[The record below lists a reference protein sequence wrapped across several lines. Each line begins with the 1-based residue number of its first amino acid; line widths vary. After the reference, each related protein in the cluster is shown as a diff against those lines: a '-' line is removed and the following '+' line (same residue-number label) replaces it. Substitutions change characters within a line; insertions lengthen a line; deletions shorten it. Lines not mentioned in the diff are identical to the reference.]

1 LVGLFSR
8 FSRWFQTIFKRK
20 HLKVGIYGPPNA
32 GKTTLA
38 NRISMD
44 WLGEEVG
51 SVSEVP
57 HETREALEKREIV
70 IEADGARVTFDIVDT
85 PGVTT
90 KIDYHE
96 FVEEYGLNDEEGRER
111 AREATQGIID
121 AIKWLDKV
129 EGVLLVLDSTQDP
142 FTQVNLTILGNL
154 EARDLPVLIVANKI
168 DRQESSPASLRAAF
182 QKHTVVPVSALTGF
196 NMENLYRTMVKYFR

>member
-1 LVGLFSR
+1 MVGLFSR

>member
-1 LVGLFSR
+1 MGLFSR